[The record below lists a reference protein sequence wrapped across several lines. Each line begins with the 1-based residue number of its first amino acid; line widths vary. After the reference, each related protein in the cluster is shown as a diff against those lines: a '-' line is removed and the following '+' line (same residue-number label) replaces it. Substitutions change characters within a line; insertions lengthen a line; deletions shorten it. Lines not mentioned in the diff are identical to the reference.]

1 MQTTL
6 KAQLIR
12 RFITVIFLTSLISS
26 VVGTLLISNWTIGQ
40 AQDRVRNS
48 LNSARETLNHR
59 LENIRNTIYFAA
71 FRMNTKEGLLKK
83 DRVDLEEFL
92 ENIRKRG
99 GIDFLTITDKKGNVV
114 LRTRNPQVFGD
125 NVSDCGI
132 IQQALSS
139 KRTVSSIEII
149 PYEYIQKEGKEIAL
163 RCAIP
168 LIETAKTKFPQKG
181 NEDSAMVLISASPVL
196 DNNEKVVGILFG
208 GEILNRNSSIVDRVR
223 DIVFQNE
230 KYGGKDIGVVTIFL
244 KGIRI
249 ATNYKNDDGSRA
261 IGTEVSNEVYKRVIE
276 EGQQWSGRALVIHDW
291 YVTCYEPIRNQKNE
305 RIGILAA
312 GMPEQKFA
320 DMRRETLFI
329 FLGITLLGMA
339 LSLFI
344 ANFFS
349 SSIVKPI
356 AYLRNV
362 SSRISQGDLSAK
374 VEVRSINEIA
384 ELERTFDRMASSL
397 QKREEEIR
405 KLTEQHLMRSEK
417 LASIGRLAAGIAHE
431 INNPLTSVLT
441 FSSLLLRKAEESQ
454 REKLEIIVKE
464 TTRCREIVRGLLNFA
479 RQSEPKKELCEVNRI
494 IEGALSLT
502 KNQLKVS
509 EKKISVETEL
519 GDLPSVHIDP
529 NQMLEV
535 FVNIIINAVDAMPQ
549 GGTIRV
555 HSARLKGDPFIEIR
569 FSDTGCGISKE
580 NLEKIFDPFFT
591 TKEAGKGTGLGLAV
605 IYGIV
610 ERHNGSIDVESEVGK
625 GTTFIVKLPME

>member
-1 MQTTL
+1 MKTTL

-12 RFITVIFLTSLISS
+12 RFIAVIFLTSLISS
-26 VVGTLLISNWTIGQ
+26 LVGTLLINYWTVGQ

-59 LENIRNTIYFAA
+59 LENIRNTISFAA
-71 FRMNTKEGLLKK
+71 FRMNSKQGVLEK
-83 DRVDLEEFL
+83 DRVVLAEFL

-99 GIDFLTITDKKGNVV
+99 AIDFLTVTDRKGNVV

-125 NVSDCGI
+125 DVSNCGI

-139 KRTVSSIEII
+139 KKAVSSIEII
-149 PYEYIQKEGKEIAL
+149 SHDYIQKEGKDIAL
-163 RCAIP
+163 QCAIP
-168 LIETAKTKFPQKG
+168 LIKTAKTKFPPKG
-181 NEDSAMVLISASPVL
+181 NERSAMALMSASPIL
-196 DNNEKVVGILFG
+196 DNHEKVVGILFG
-208 GEILNRNSSIVDRVR
+208 GEILNKNSSIVDRVR

-230 KYGGKDIGVVTIFL
+230 KYRGKDIGVVTIFL

-261 IGTEVSNEVYKRVIE
+261 IGTEVSEEVYKRVLE

-329 FLGITLLGMA
+329 FLGITLLGMV
-339 LSLFI
+339 LSVFI

-362 SSRISQGDLSAK
+362 SSRISQGDLAAK

-441 FSSLLLRKAEESQ
+441 FSSLLLRKAEEGQ

-494 IEGALSLT
+494 IEAALSLT

-555 HSARLKGDPFIEIR
+555 HSARLKSEPFIEIR
-569 FSDTGCGISKE
+569 FSDTGCGIPKE

-625 GTTFIVKLPME
+625 GTTFIVKLPIE